1 MNILALS
8 NRAEY
13 GYKYPMASLYLTSSF
28 HRLITALSLSLLVGT
43 APAYAQS
50 AQPQIIRDAEIE
62 RLMLDYAK
70 PILAA
75 AGIKGKTEIILVN
88 DPSFNAFVDGRRIFI
103 NTGTIMMAKTPNE
116 VIGVIAHETG
126 HLAGGHQQKLR
137 DQLEAASKMATIAAV
152 VGMGATVAGAASG
165 NGEIAQAGSGIA
177 AGSAE
182 IARRSVLAYQRTEEI
197 TADRSAVTYLNATG
211 QSAKGMLTTFK
222 RFQSS
227 LALSGAH
234 IDPYQISHPL
244 PRDRIA
250 NLETLAHESKYF
262 DVKDSP
268 ELQARHDRARA
279 KIAAYGGGPA
289 TVKRLFRDD
298 PKNSGAVYGD
308 ALNALLHG
316 TPKSALTK
324 VNALIKKDPNN
335 GYYYEIRGDVLMK
348 LNKPADAAKSYR
360 TALKLDP
367 GKNSTIQAALG
378 QALLSSG
385 DAKGAV
391 KELSQALQGDKSN
404 GLAYEYLARA
414 YGQLGKISEAELA
427 TAEMNFQQGNI
438 NDARIFA
445 ARAQRGFKRGSP
457 NWLRAGDILKAG
469 S

>member
-1 MNILALS
+1 
-8 NRAEY
+8 
-13 GYKYPMASLYLTSSF
+13 MATLTPVFSIRNLFATSTF
-28 HRLITALSLSLLVGT
+28 VLSLMVSG
-43 APAYAQS
+43 AYAQS
-50 AQPQIIRDAEIE
+50 NQPQIVRDAEIE

-103 NTGTIMMAKTPNE
+103 NTGAIMVAKTPNE
-116 VIGVIAHETG
+116 IIGVIAHETG
-126 HLAGGHQQKLR
+126 HLAGGHQQQLR
-137 DQLEAASKMATIAAV
+137 EKLEAASKMATIAAV
-152 VGMGATVAGAASG
+152 IGMGTVAAGAASG
-165 NGEIAQAGSGIA
+165 NGEIAKVGSGIA
-177 AGSAE
+177 AGSSE

-197 TADRSAVTYLNATG
+197 TADRSAITYLNATG
-211 QSAKGMLTTFK
+211 QSAKGMLATFK

-227 LALSGAH
+227 LSLSGTRV
-234 IDPYQISHPL
+234 DPYQISHPM
-244 PRDRIA
+244 PAERIA
-250 NLETLAHESKYF
+250 NLETLAHESKFF

-268 ELQARHDRARA
+268 GLQARHDRARA
-279 KIAAYGGGPA
+279 KIAAYGGGPN
-289 TVKRLFRDD
+289 TIKRLFRDD
-298 PKNSGAVYGD
+298 PKNSGAVYGE
-308 ALNALLHG
+308 ALSALLHG
-316 TPKSALTK
+316 STKDALTK
-324 VNALIKKDPNN
+324 INALIKKDPTN

-348 LNKPADAAKSYR
+348 FNKPADAAKSYR

-391 KELSQALQGDKSN
+391 KELSQALRGDKSN

-414 YGQLGKISEAELA
+414 YGKLGKISEAELA

-445 ARAQRGFKRGSP
+445 ARAQRGFPKGSP

-469 S
+469 SKN